1 VAESIG
7 RRAFLGGTAAIAAV
21 GIGAFTLREAESASA
36 PLEVPPAD
44 PPLSPDDLPDLVK
57 AAQAE
62 GALTLIAMPRTW
74 ANYGEI
80 ISQFE
85 QTYGIP
91 VTVESPNAT
100 SAQELTALRLM
111 RGQARLPDVI
121 EVGPP
126 FAVQA
131 VQQGLVVPY
140 KPTAWDQIPERLRDP
155 NGMWI
160 GTYFGLISFGV
171 NTTKVSNPPTTW
183 AELNDAA
190 YKGMAATNG
199 DPRQANSALNAVW
212 AASLANGGSLD
223 NIDPGIQYFG
233 ELSQQGIYIPLQAN
247 VANLANQQVLIAL
260 DWSFNMPGAANV
272 LSQTGLTL
280 TSNVP
285 SDGVMGGY
293 YCDAITNGAPHPNAA
308 RLWMEWVTSGKGAL
322 LYLDGGAVPALY
334 SQFVEQG
341 KVPQEIQDQLP
352 DQQTLDAL
360 QFPTEDQQAK
370 ASAEVASQWNSAV
383 G

>member
-1 VAESIG
+1 MAASIG
-7 RRAFLGGTAAIAAV
+7 RRAFLGGTAAVAAV
-21 GIGAFTLREAESASA
+21 GIGALTLREAESASA

-62 GALTLIAMPRTW
+62 GALTLIAMPQTW
-74 ANYGEI
+74 ANYGQI

-111 RGQARLPDVI
+111 RGQSRLPDVI

-140 KPTAWDQIPERLRDP
+140 KPTSWDQIPEDLRDP

-183 AELNDAA
+183 AELNDTA

-212 AASLANGGSLD
+212 ASSLANGGSLD

-233 ELSQQGIYIPLQAN
+233 ELSSEGIYIPLQAN
-247 VANLANQQVLIAL
+247 VANLANQQVLISL

-272 LSQTGLTL
+272 LSQTGLSL
-280 TSNVP
+280 TSTVP

-334 SQFVEQG
+334 SEFVDQG

-370 ASAEVASQWNSAV
+370 ASTEVASQWNSVV

>member
-1 VAESIG
+1 MAASIG
-7 RRAFLGGTAAIAAV
+7 RRAFLGGTAAVAAV
-21 GIGAFTLREAESASA
+21 GIGALTLREAESASA
-36 PLEVPPAD
+36 PLDVPPAE
-44 PPLSPDDLPDLVK
+44 PPLTPDDLPDLVK

-233 ELSQQGIYIPLQAN
+233 ELSQEGIYIPLQAN

-280 TSNVP
+280 TASVP

-308 RLWMEWVTSGKGAL
+308 RLWMEWVTSGKGAQ

>member
-1 VAESIG
+1 
-7 RRAFLGGTAAIAAV
+7 V

>member
-1 VAESIG
+1 VAASIG
-7 RRAFLGGTAAIAAV
+7 RRAFLGGTAAVAAV

-85 QTYGIP
+85 QTYGIA